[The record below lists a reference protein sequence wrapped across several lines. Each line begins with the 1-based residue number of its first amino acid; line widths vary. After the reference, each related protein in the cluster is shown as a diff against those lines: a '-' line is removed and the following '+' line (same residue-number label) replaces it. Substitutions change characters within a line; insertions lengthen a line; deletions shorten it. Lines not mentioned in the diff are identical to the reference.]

1 MTRKEWRVISPD
13 IEKSSALAVRLE
25 VSPLLAQLLVN
36 RGIETVEAAQTY
48 LYPTLDNLHDPFLMH
63 DMEKAVERIHAA
75 REKGEQ
81 IWVYGDYDTDG
92 TTAVA
97 LLLSVFRELDVPVRY
112 YIPDRFTEG
121 YGLNQEAVND
131 LKSKGCDLI
140 ITVDCGITSIDEV
153 QLANDAGMDVIIT
166 DHHQASPDALPPA
179 HAVITPETA
188 DSGHPLDGLAGVGLA
203 FKLAHGLMGG
213 GEPTQPL
220 IDQLDLVVLGTVVD
234 MATLTG
240 ENRTLTRLGLA
251 EINHRKRPGIHAL
264 CEISGFSENKP
275 IVGHTL
281 GFVLGPR
288 INAAGR
294 MHTASKVVELLTSES
309 YETAL
314 PIAKELDANN
324 SERREVE
331 ARILEEAVELVKRS
345 VDLDEAKGLV
355 LARED
360 WHQGVVGIVAS
371 RILQMYHR
379 PVFLLAI
386 NGGEATGS
394 GRSIEGLNLADSL
407 NGAAN
412 LLVRHGGH
420 KAAAGL
426 TIETEK
432 IDEFR
437 EYFNEYTSERLSEED
452 LIPKLDIDFEA
463 QVSFFTTSAIRELS
477 LLEPFGL
484 ENPAPQLALR
494 GLVLQR
500 PPYRMG
506 KEKQHLK
513 LFVTD
518 GRHALEAVGWGMA
531 DHEIALRGQN
541 VGVDLAGAPQ
551 INEWEGRSSPQL
563 SIRDIRKIDRQERQ
577 AVFPTEETD
586 SPVKLIDRRH
596 TDKKAYL
603 SKLLEGEE
611 PVVFYV
617 RDENA
622 IDRFLSLID
631 LQTELI
637 GRCDDATP
645 ETEIEE
651 LEDALGNGKLLAI
664 VSTRTLMVASQS
676 VKHLVFCHPVCTP
689 LTFYNRCQPAFR
701 TPATTYIHLIYSAKD
716 ADSMHTL
723 LSWQYPHE
731 KTLKTLYH
739 TLKSLSSQSGVPI
752 RLDEVIAEAR
762 ANSIP
767 PDAVCN
773 GMGIFEELKLIKSQ
787 EQSSGKVVQLLP
799 TPSEK
804 RELHQSRTYLYGEQL
819 KQTSAIFSEFQLK
832 QTVQEI
838 WKKVSYEC
846 RNSN

>member
-1 MTRKEWRVISPD
+1 MTKKEWRVKSPD

-25 VSPLLAQLLVN
+25 VSPLVAQLLVN
-36 RGIETVEAAQTY
+36 RGIETVETAQTY
-48 LYPTLDNLHDPFLMH
+48 LYPTLSNLHDPFLMH
-63 DMEKAVERIHAA
+63 GMERAVDRIHAA

-112 YIPDRFTEG
+112 YIPDRFREG
-121 YGLNQEAVND
+121 YGLNQEAVKD
-131 LKSKGCDLI
+131 LKAKGCDLV
-140 ITVDCGITSIDEV
+140 ITVDCGITSVNEV
-153 QLANDAGMDVIIT
+153 KLANDVGMDVIIT
-166 DHHQASPDALPPA
+166 DHHQAPPDALPSA
-179 HAVITPETA
+179 HAVINPKMA
-188 DSGHPLDGLAGVGLA
+188 DSEYLLDGLAGVGLA

-240 ENRTLTRLGLA
+240 ENRTLTKLGLA
-251 EINHRKRPGIHAL
+251 EINNRKRPGIHAL
-264 CEISGFSENKP
+264 CEVASFSENKP

-294 MHTASKVVELLTSES
+294 MDTASKVVELLTAES
-309 YETAL
+309 YEAAL
-314 PIAKELDANN
+314 PFAEELDANN
-324 SERREVE
+324 TERREVE
-331 ARILEEAVELVKRS
+331 GRIREEAIELVKRS
-345 VDLDEAKGLV
+345 VNLDEAKGLV
-355 LARED
+355 LAREG

-386 NGGEATGS
+386 NGSEAHGS

-407 NGAAN
+407 NAATH
-412 LLVRHGGH
+412 LLVKHGGH
-420 KAAAGL
+420 QAAAGL

-432 IDEFR
+432 IEEFR
-437 EYFNEYTSERLSEED
+437 ECFNEYASEHLSEED
-452 LIPKLDIDFEA
+452 LVPKLDIDFEA
-463 QVSFFTTSAIRELS
+463 QASFLALNAIRELN
-477 LLEPFGL
+477 LLEPFGQD
-484 ENPAPQLALR
+484 NPAPQLAIR

-500 PPYRMG
+500 PPLRMG

-513 LFVTD
+513 LYVTD
-518 GRHALEAVGWGMA
+518 GRHALDVVGWGMA
-531 DHEIALRGQN
+531 DYEIALRGQN
-541 VGVDLAGAPQ
+541 VCVDLAGAPQ
-551 INEWEGRSSPQL
+551 INDWNGRSSPQL
-563 SIRDIRKIDRQERQ
+563 VIKDIRKIDRHERQ
-577 AVFPTEETD
+577 VVFPTEDTD
-586 SPVKLIDRRH
+586 SPVKLVDRRH

-603 SKLLEGEE
+603 SKLLEQEE
-611 PVVFYV
+611 PIVFYV
-617 RDENA
+617 RDGKA
-622 IDRFLSLID
+622 IDRFLDLIGP
-631 LQTELI
+631 QTELI
-637 GRCDDATP
+637 GRCDDATS
-645 ETEIEE
+645 ESEIEG
-651 LEDALGNGKLLAI
+651 LVDTLGNGKLLAI
-664 VSTRTLMVASQS
+664 VTSRTLMAASQS
-676 VKHLVFCHPVCTP
+676 AKHLVFCHPVSTP
-689 LTFYNRCQPAFR
+689 LIFFNRCQPAFR
-701 TPATTYIHLIYSAKD
+701 FPETTYIHLIYSAKD

-723 LSWQYPHE
+723 LSWQYPDE
-731 KTLKTLYH
+731 ETLKKLYQ
-739 TLKSLSSQSGVPI
+739 TITSLGSQSDAPI
-752 RLDEVIAEAR
+752 RLDEVVAAAR
-762 ANSIP
+762 TNSIP

-773 GMGIFEELKLIKSQ
+773 GIGIFEELKLIKSR

-804 RELHQSRTYLYGEQL
+804 RKLHQSRTYLYGEQL

-838 WKKVSYEC
+838 WKRVSYEC